1 MSVNRWGWYVGF
13 ADVLAGREPIQGLE
27 LPGEGVGRDKVAE
40 GAPELDMALV
50 MRALDLHP

>member
-1 MSVNRWGWYVGF
+1 MNRWGWYVGF